1 MTNKKSVSG
10 GDILYIVAVT
20 LCILGVIVPITSSI
34 ISTNNSHRDNINQTK
49 PILFNAADYEIKI
62 NNNLIN
68 LNDYSSLPEEQQV
81 IINKKIRAIELTN
94 Q

>member
-1 MTNKKSVSG
+1 MANKKCLC
-10 GDILYIVAVT
+10 DAILPVVLM
-20 LCILGVIVPITSSI
+20 LCLIGVIGSITSCSI
-34 ISTNNSHRDNINQTK
+34 HENEHNKKRDNINQTK

-62 NNNLIN
+62 NNNLVN

-81 IINKKIRAIELTN
+81 LINKKIRAIELTN